1 MQNYDTKCLVC
12 GKPKTKSIQLNLS
25 IYEYSFKVI
34 LEFVNNALF
43 DI

>member
-12 GKPKTKSIQLNLS
+12 GKPKTNSIQLNLS
-25 IYEYSFKVI
+25 IYSFKVI